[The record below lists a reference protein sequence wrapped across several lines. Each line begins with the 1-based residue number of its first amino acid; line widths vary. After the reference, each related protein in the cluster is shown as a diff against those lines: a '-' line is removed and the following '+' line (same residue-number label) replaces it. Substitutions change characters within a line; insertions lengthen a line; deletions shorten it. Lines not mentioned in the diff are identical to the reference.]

1 MARYDPKQVEP
12 KWRAAWEEAGV
23 DRARDDA
30 PGPKYYA
37 LEMFAYPSGRL
48 HVGRLRPAGGERRR

>member
-30 PGPKYYA
+30 PGPKYNDQ
-37 LEMFAYPSGRL
+37 EMFA
-48 HVGRLRPAGGERRR
+48 